1 MGVGR
6 EKQRFLSLAQLVEE
20 GMGGMVV
27 IGCCCNA
34 RQTGGIAADFQRG
47 IAIDGLQSVEISI
60 GVLCQRKG
68 VNASYVC

>member
-20 GMGGMVV
+20 GTGGPV
-27 IGCCCNA
+27 IFGCCCNA
-34 RQTGGIAADFQRG
+34 RQTGGIAAEFLRG
-47 IAIDGLQSVEISI
+47 IALDGLQRAEISI

>member
-1 MGVGR
+1 MGVGC

-20 GMGGMVV
+20 GTSGMVV
-27 IGCCCNA
+27 LGCCCNA

-47 IAIDGLQSVEISI
+47 IAIGGLLGVEIRI

-68 VNASYVC
+68 VHASYVC

>member
-20 GMGGMVV
+20 GTGGPVV

-34 RQTGGIAADFQRG
+34 RQTGGIATDFQRG
-47 IAIDGLQSVEISI
+47 IAIDGLQGVEISI

-68 VNASYVC
+68 VDASYVC

>member
-6 EKQRFLSLAQLVEE
+6 EKQCFLSLAQLVEE
-20 GMGGMVV
+20 GTGGMVV

-34 RQTGGIAADFQRG
+34 RQTGGIAVDFQRG
-47 IAIDGLQSVEISI
+47 IAIDGLQGVEISI